1 MDRSPSSRP
10 AARCSPRSVPSDAPS
25 PGRATGAVR
34 LIFLFACSSQK
45 RATVD
50 DRGQEVVE
58 EQRELIQKNVQNSDK
73 QVQLLQILDE
83 IEQESQDFFKYY
95 GEYNRKI
102 VRLNQNYNS
111 SRQEFDQGIG
121 DFNQQYERY
130 LRMLIKKRFEMRKL
144 TTRDEWA
151 QIMDRKSSF
160 IPQ

>member
-1 MDRSPSSRP
+1 MLNKIFQ
-10 AARCSPRSVPSDAPS
+10 
-25 PGRATGAVR
+25 TGLVI
-34 LIFLFACSSQK
+34 LLMFLFACSSQK
-45 RATVD
+45 LATVD
-50 DRGQEVVE
+50 GRGQEVVE